1 MSDGFSF
8 GSWHATPLA
17 TVLFRPL
24 SRSRHVH
31 RMPYLSA
38 VPVVGRASVPGR
50 GGAPGSG
57 GRMERT
63 VAGAPVART
72 GERRASLTSFCALLQ
87 VEC

>member
-38 VPVVGRASVPGR
+38 VLWSGEPLFL
-50 GGAPGSG
+50 GGAARLAAAGGWSEQWPALQWLAPGSG
-57 GRMERT
+57 
-63 VAGAPVART
+63 APR
-72 GERRASLTSFCALLQ
+72 
-87 VEC
+87 